1 MREVL
6 EQMMNEPRAQGGGAL
21 PMAVNVYED
30 RDALVIEA
38 SMPGVRPDDV
48 ELSCV
53 DQVVTLRGR
62 THVAEREYLH
72 QELRDAEY
80 LRRMTLPADCRFDQA
95 EANAEHG
102 LVTIRIPKVRPRAPE
117 KIRIQ
122 VTRKDPS

>member
-1 MREVL
+1 
-6 EQMMNEPRAQGGGAL
+6 
-21 PMAVNVYED
+21 
-30 RDALVIEA
+30 
-38 SMPGVRPDDV
+38 MPGVRPDDV

-72 QELRDAEY
+72 QELRDTEY